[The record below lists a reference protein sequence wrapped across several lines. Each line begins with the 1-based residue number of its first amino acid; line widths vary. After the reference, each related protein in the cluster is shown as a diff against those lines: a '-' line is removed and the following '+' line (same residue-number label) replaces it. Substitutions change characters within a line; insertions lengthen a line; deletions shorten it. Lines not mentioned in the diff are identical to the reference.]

1 MTRIP
6 RRSIAATKIETKEST
21 PVRVAD
27 TPASGGHKNM
37 KMKRLNASPE
47 KNICRLHGF
56 SKIVVRIKPTNVY
69 FLAEAIS
76 SKGPLVFGGE
86 ILFVVLNPCYS

>member
-56 SKIVVRIKPTNVY
+56 SKIVVQSPKNDKTLSIKRQMDALIQ
-69 FLAEAIS
+69 FMSIDKHL
-76 SKGPLVFGGE
+76 L
-86 ILFVVLNPCYS
+86 